1 MKSGANPALS
11 ITEQRQSATAT
22 PIRTFTVEPD
32 PLVEARTRLI
42 GQLAADRLRDLR
54 DDGVSTPYIARMYGV
69 DASIIQEMMGTIT
82 GIR

>member
-11 ITEQRQSATAT
+11 MAQERQSATVT

-32 PLVEARTRLI
+32 PAVEARSRLI
-42 GQLAADRLRDLR
+42 SRLAADRLRDLR
-54 DDGVSTPYIARMYGV
+54 DDGVSTGYIARMYGV
-69 DASIIQEMMGTIT
+69 DPATIQEMMSTIT